1 MTEELKRNVSVIHD
15 LERAIRVWE
24 LVRARTQQVVIETS
38 AYFEK
43 QGEVFQSN
51 RAVEKACVD
60 IAKYDWMVL
69 WAKEEIDKRESEN

>member
-1 MTEELKRNVSVIHD
+1 MTEELKRNLSVIHD

-43 QGEVFQSN
+43 QGEAFQSN
-51 RAVEKACVD
+51 PAVAKACVD
-60 IAKYDWMVL
+60 LTKYDWMIL
-69 WAKEEIDKRESEN
+69 RAKEQIDKLESEN